1 MNLGNNKFP
10 RCYVYF
16 GITVNQVASA
26 NRCPDVHNTI
36 NAYGTEDLFI
46 NNISA
51 IKPAPYHLCGREGQS
66 YQLLLRL
73 KLLDLHL
80 NSRHAD
86 PFQKTARERG
96 LVGHKTDNSSC
107 TRLYFVPYLCPCAS
121 ICTYT
126 PALSFLVHM
135 LHFATTKTD
144 CLVFIFD

>member
-80 NSRHAD
+80 NSCHAD
-86 PFQKTARERG
+86 PFQRPPGRE
-96 LVGHKTDNSSC
+96 VWSV
-107 TRLYFVPYLCPCAS
+107 TRQTTPPAPVFILFLISVPMLL

-135 LHFATTKTD
+135 LHFATTK
-144 CLVFIFD
+144 